1 MVWKVLKHNIKASQ
15 LAGIFFG
22 LMIGTFIIFAAI
34 SFFLD
39 VKPIFDDK
47 QSFWKDEYIIINKKI
62 TLGDTYSQISD
73 NRKEKPLFS
82 TEEIANIRKQSF
94 VKDVAEFTPCS
105 FMVSAYTDL
114 NSPLAGFYTD
124 LFFEAVPDK
133 YIDVNYKDW
142 NWQEGDNFIPTIL
155 PKVYLNLYNFGFAQS
170 QNLPQVS
177 EDGAGM
183 VEFNIIIEG
192 QNKQQKFKTRIVG
205 FSERI
210 NTILVPK
217 SFIDWANA
225 NFGNDP
231 HPKPGRL
238 IVIAKDPASSEL
250 ADFIEKNNYDVIKSE
265 LSNSKALA
273 FLKLTT
279 GIVFIIGMVIILL
292 ALAMMI
298 ISMQLL
304 LTRNSDNIT
313 KLNIIG
319 YNINQIAKPYKY
331 LVAIIFSAS
340 YLSSIIP
347 LIIFR
352 SYYLKNLIFFGYQYN
367 SDIIKIILSGII
379 LIFILVML
387 LFFLLKKGIE
397 RIIINN

>member
-1 MVWKVLKHNIKASQ
+1 MKHNIKASQ

-34 SFFLD
+34 SFFID

-73 NRKEKPLFS
+73 SRKDKPLFN

-124 LFFEAVPDK
+124 LFFESVPDK
-133 YIDVNYKDW
+133 YIDVNYNDW

-205 FSERI
+205 FSESI

-292 ALAMMI
+292 ALAMMV
-298 ISMQLL
+298 ISLQLL
-304 LTRNSDNIT
+304 LTRNSENII
-313 KLNIIG
+313 KLNILG
-319 YNINQIAKPYKY
+319 YTISEIARPYKY
-331 LVAIIFSAS
+331 LISILFSATFIFS
-340 YLSSIIP
+340 LVP
-347 LIIFR
+347 LFIFR
-352 SYYLKNLIFFGYQYN
+352 TYYSKNLIFFGYQN
-367 SDIIKIILSGII
+367 SAEIFTSLILPG
-379 LIFILVML
+379 LLFNTILVFML
-387 LFFLLKKGIE
+387 FYLINKGIE
-397 RIIINN
+397 RIL

>member
-1 MVWKVLKHNIKASQ
+1 MVWKILKHNIKASQ

-34 SFFLD
+34 SFFID

-73 NRKEKPLFS
+73 SRKDKPLFN

-124 LFFEAVPDK
+124 LFFESVPDK
-133 YIDVNYKDW
+133 YIDVNYNDW

-170 QNLPQVS
+170 QNVPQVS
-177 EDGAGM
+177 EDGAGL

-265 LSNSKALA
+265 RSNSKALA
-273 FLKLTT
+273 FLTLTT

-292 ALAMMI
+292 ALAMMV
-298 ISMQLL
+298 ISLQLL
-304 LTRNSDNIT
+304 LTRNSENII
-313 KLNIIG
+313 KLNILG
-319 YNINQIAKPYKY
+319 YTISEIARPYKY
-331 LVAIIFSAS
+331 LISILFSATFIFS
-340 YLSSIIP
+340 LVP
-347 LIIFR
+347 LFIFR
-352 SYYLKNLIFFGYQYN
+352 TYYSKNLIFFGYQN
-367 SDIIKIILSGII
+367 SAEIFTSLILPG
-379 LIFILVML
+379 LLFNTILVFML
-387 LFFLLKKGIE
+387 FYLINKGIE
-397 RIIINN
+397 RIL

>member
-1 MVWKVLKHNIKASQ
+1 MVWKILKHNIKASQ

-34 SFFLD
+34 SFFID

-73 NRKEKPLFS
+73 SRKDKPLFN

-124 LFFEAVPDK
+124 LFFESVPDK
-133 YIDVNYKDW
+133 YIDVNYNDW

-250 ADFIEKNNYDVIKSE
+250 AHFIEKNNYDVIKSE

-279 GIVFIIGMVIILL
+279 VIVFIIGMVIILL
-292 ALAMMI
+292 ALAMMV
-298 ISMQLL
+298 ISIQLL
-304 LTRNSDNIT
+304 LTRNSENII
-313 KLNIIG
+313 KLNILG
-319 YNINQIAKPYKY
+319 YTIREIAGPYKY
-331 LVAIIFSAS
+331 LISILFSATFIFS
-340 YLSSIIP
+340 LVP
-347 LIIFR
+347 LFIFR
-352 SYYLKNLIFFGYQYN
+352 TFYSKNLIFFGYQN
-367 SDIIKIILSGII
+367 NAEIFTSLILPG
-379 LIFILVML
+379 LLFNTILVFML
-387 LFFLLKKGIE
+387 FYLINKGIE
-397 RIIINN
+397 RIL

>member
-1 MVWKVLKHNIKASQ
+1 MVWKILKHNIKASQ

-34 SFFLD
+34 SFFID

-73 NRKEKPLFS
+73 SRKDKPLFN

-124 LFFEAVPDK
+124 LFFESVPDK
-133 YIDVNYKDW
+133 YIDVNYNDW

-205 FSERI
+205 FSESI

-292 ALAMMI
+292 ALAMMV
-298 ISMQLL
+298 ISLQLL
-304 LTRNSDNIT
+304 LTRNSENII
-313 KLNIIG
+313 KLNILG
-319 YNINQIAKPYKY
+319 YTISEIARPYKY
-331 LVAIIFSAS
+331 LISILFSATFIFS
-340 YLSSIIP
+340 LVP
-347 LIIFR
+347 LFIFR
-352 SYYLKNLIFFGYQYN
+352 TYYSKNLIFFGYQN
-367 SDIIKIILSGII
+367 SAEIFTSLILPG
-379 LIFILVML
+379 LLFNTILVFML
-387 LFFLLKKGIE
+387 FYLINKGIE
-397 RIIINN
+397 RIL

>member
-1 MVWKVLKHNIKASQ
+1 MVWKILKHNIKASQ

-34 SFFLD
+34 SFFID

-73 NRKEKPLFS
+73 SRKDKPLFN

-124 LFFEAVPDK
+124 LFFESVPDK
-133 YIDVNYKDW
+133 YIDVNYNDW

-292 ALAMMI
+292 ALAMMV
-298 ISMQLL
+298 ISLQLL
-304 LTRNSDNIT
+304 LTRNSENII
-313 KLNIIG
+313 KLNILG
-319 YNINQIAKPYKY
+319 YTISEIARPYKY
-331 LVAIIFSAS
+331 LISILFSATFIFS
-340 YLSSIIP
+340 LVP
-347 LIIFR
+347 LFIFR
-352 SYYLKNLIFFGYQYN
+352 TYYSKNLIFFGYQN
-367 SDIIKIILSGII
+367 SAEIFTSLILPG
-379 LIFILVML
+379 LLFNTILVFML
-387 LFFLLKKGIE
+387 FYLINKGIE
-397 RIIINN
+397 RIL

>member
-15 LAGIFFG
+15 LAGIFLG

-34 SFFLD
+34 SFFMD

-73 NRKEKPLFS
+73 NKKVKPLFS

-133 YIDVNYKDW
+133 YIDVNYKGW

-177 EDGAGM
+177 EDAASL
-183 VEFNIIIEG
+183 VDFNIIIEG

-225 NFGNDP
+225 NFGNEP

-238 IVIAKDPASSEL
+238 IVIANDPASSEL
-250 ADFIEKNNYDVIKSE
+250 ANFIEKNNYDIIKSE

-304 LTRNSDNIT
+304 LTRNSENIV
-313 KLNIIG
+313 KLNILG
-319 YNINQIAKPYKY
+319 YTIREIAKPYKY
-331 LVAIIFSAS
+331 LISILFSATFIFS
-340 YLSSIIP
+340 LLP
-347 LIIFR
+347 LFIFR
-352 SYYLKNLIFFGYQYN
+352 SYYSKNLIFFGYQN
-367 SDIIKIILSGII
+367 SVEIFTSLILPGLLLNIILV
-379 LIFILVML
+379 FL
-387 LFFLLKKGIE
+387 LFHLINKGIE
-397 RIIINN
+397 KVL

>member
-1 MVWKVLKHNIKASQ
+1 LKHNIKASQ
-15 LAGIFFG
+15 LAGIFLG

-34 SFFLD
+34 SFFMD

-73 NRKEKPLFS
+73 NKKVKPLFS

-133 YIDVNYKDW
+133 YIDVNYKGW

-177 EDGAGM
+177 EDAASL
-183 VEFNIIIEG
+183 VDFNIIIEG

-225 NFGNDP
+225 NFGNEP

-238 IVIAKDPASSEL
+238 IVIANDPASSEL
-250 ADFIEKNNYDVIKSE
+250 ANFIEKNNYDIIKSE

-304 LTRNSDNIT
+304 LTRNSENIV
-313 KLNIIG
+313 KLNILG
-319 YNINQIAKPYKY
+319 YTIREIAKPYKY
-331 LVAIIFSAS
+331 LISILFSATFIFS
-340 YLSSIIP
+340 LLP
-347 LIIFR
+347 LFIFR
-352 SYYLKNLIFFGYQYN
+352 SYYSKNLIFFGYQN
-367 SDIIKIILSGII
+367 SVEIFTSLILPGLLLNIILV
-379 LIFILVML
+379 FL
-387 LFFLLKKGIE
+387 LFHLINKGIE
-397 RIIINN
+397 KVL

>member
-1 MVWKVLKHNIKASQ
+1 MVWKILKHNIKASQ

-34 SFFLD
+34 SFFID

-73 NRKEKPLFS
+73 SRKDKPLFN

-124 LFFEAVPDK
+124 LFFESVPDK
-133 YIDVNYKDW
+133 YIDVNYNDW

-170 QNLPQVS
+170 QNVPQVS
-177 EDGAGM
+177 EDGAGL

-265 LSNSKALA
+265 RSNSKALA

-292 ALAMMI
+292 ALAMMV
-298 ISMQLL
+298 ISLQLL
-304 LTRNSDNIT
+304 LTRNSENII
-313 KLNIIG
+313 KLNILG
-319 YNINQIAKPYKY
+319 YTISEIARPYKY
-331 LVAIIFSAS
+331 LISILFSATFIFS
-340 YLSSIIP
+340 LVP
-347 LIIFR
+347 LFIFR
-352 SYYLKNLIFFGYQYN
+352 TYYSKNLIFFGYQN
-367 SDIIKIILSGII
+367 SAEIFTSLILPG
-379 LIFILVML
+379 LLFNTILVFML
-387 LFFLLKKGIE
+387 FYLINKGIE
-397 RIIINN
+397 RIL

>member
-1 MVWKVLKHNIKASQ
+1 MVWKILKHNIKASQ

-34 SFFLD
+34 SFFID

-73 NRKEKPLFS
+73 SRKDKPLFN

-124 LFFEAVPDK
+124 LFFESVPDK
-133 YIDVNYKDW
+133 YIDVNYNDW

-177 EDGAGM
+177 ENGAGM

-292 ALAMMI
+292 ALAMMV
-298 ISMQLL
+298 ISLQLL
-304 LTRNSDNIT
+304 LTRNSENII
-313 KLNIIG
+313 KLNILG
-319 YNINQIAKPYKY
+319 YTISEIARPYKY
-331 LVAIIFSAS
+331 LISILFSATFIFS
-340 YLSSIIP
+340 LVP
-347 LIIFR
+347 LFIFR
-352 SYYLKNLIFFGYQYN
+352 TYYSKNLIFFGYQN
-367 SDIIKIILSGII
+367 SAEIFTSLILPG
-379 LIFILVML
+379 LLFNTILVFML
-387 LFFLLKKGIE
+387 FYLINKGIE
-397 RIIINN
+397 RIL